1 DPGHR
6 KDNQHNFADTVYEWT
21 TVGEREASLGIG
33 LDVSNLFVALRVG
46 LSPSEARKSSRS
58 RMRRVGSDTKL
69 RPKMRDQD
77 ARSARDF

>member
-1 DPGHR
+1 NRRDVVNAGHDGILSVPSSMRRGNAGDDADIAPGHR

-46 LSPSEARKSSRS
+46 LSP
-58 RMRRVGSDTKL
+58 
-69 RPKMRDQD
+69 
-77 ARSARDF
+77 